1 MRYAGRFCVAKI
13 TVKEIKLWADSEFTT
28 QISRSDRITTL
39 RLAKFLT
46 HTSIHLITLTQFW
59 IRMKHHLQEDYTT
72 CSAMRLTTPIFSSLT
87 ALSCFRN
94 TAVIGLDYWSCVH

>member
-13 TVKEIKLWADSEFTT
+13 IVKEIKSQACSEFTT
-28 QISRSDRITTL
+28 QISNSVGITTL
-39 RLAKFLT
+39 VLAKFLT

-59 IRMKHHLQEDYTT
+59 IRMKHLFQEDFVTY
-72 CSAMRLTTPIFSSLT
+72 SAMRLEISIFSFLT

-94 TAVIGLDYWSCVH
+94 TVVMELDYWSCV